1 YYFHA
6 ALQLGA
12 PHRSVAF
19 SVPTGNFGDIFAGY
33 LARNMGL
40 PVSQLIVATNRN
52 DILHRFMS
60 GNRYDKDTLHPS
72 LSPSMDIMVSS
83 NFERL

>member
-1 YYFHA
+1 
-6 ALQLGA
+6 A
-12 PHRSVAF
+12 PRPGPPHGWVAS
-19 SVPTGNFGDIFAGY
+19 SVPPGTSGDTFAGS
-33 LARNMGL
+33 LSRNMGL

-72 LSPSMDIMVSS
+72 LSPAMDHMVSTNS
-83 NFERL
+83 DTPRDL